1 MYLQFIACDT
11 ATPRHAFALTD
22 DQARVLARHVAALQT
37 SHPLDPRNHRAFVR
51 AFLRAV
57 RDAAGQLRSV
67 VSNAIDA
74 GMVRVARSA
83 FGNGSQLA
91 FYEARLRETEQ
102 QLLDVREY
110 AARLATDVALA
121 RQLAEQHEQA
131 AKRTGAALALRV
143 DAVAKLTA
151 EVTALPLPA
160 WRPITTRHGLY
171 YIVKGRLGAA
181 ANLLEAEGDGE
192 HVLAAWLGHRDRGF
206 VAGNICGL
214 GSCAIHR
221 RWRRRASSLPMRRV
235 SYAGSN

>member
-1 MYLQFIACDT
+1 MYLQFIAFDT

-57 RDAAGQLRSV
+57 LNLDATGQLYSP
-67 VSNAIDA
+67 AIYHRLLAALAPERRPSTSTQAAEKQALA
-74 GMVRVARSA
+74 GEAASPAKPSEGGTADDTAVAAIGRRRATALGRQRCHRCRHGTRRPTA

-91 FYEARLRETEQ
+91 CYGARLRETEQ

-110 AARLATDVALA
+110 AARLPTDVALA

-131 AKRTGAALALRV
+131 AKRAGAALALRV

-171 YIVKGRLGAA
+171 
-181 ANLLEAEGDGE
+181 
-192 HVLAAWLGHRDRGF
+192 
-206 VAGNICGL
+206 
-214 GSCAIHR
+214 
-221 RWRRRASSLPMRRV
+221 
-235 SYAGSN
+235 